1 MRAIWVG
8 IKRWRISRLALYGIL
23 LVLAWLCPVNALRYR
38 LILCLSGML
47 VLVLAMRWIWP
58 RRRLRFAA
66 AAFLIAV
73 GALVFSPSRPLDADA
88 LRKSYVDRLV
98 SYKGVRY
105 LWGGEGRL
113 GIDCS
118 GLPRR
123 ALRDALAWR
132 GLVTWNGGLVRES
145 LRQWW
150 FDASAKALAEGH
162 QNYVVPLGI
171 HGTIKEMDYDDLQP
185 GDLAITAS
193 GIHVL
198 CYLSGDRWIQAE
210 PEIRKVVAL
219 NGRTDNNPWFDM
231 PVSMY
236 RWRVLE
242 SENKDKARV
251 EKAAGE
257 LERAGWKL

>member
-1 MRAIWVG
+1 MSMIRMRV
-8 IKRWRISRLALYGIL
+8 KRIPRIGLYGL
-23 LVLAWLCPVNALRYR
+23 LFLLAWLCPVNALRYR

-88 LRKSYVDRLV
+88 LRESYVDRLV

-162 QNYVVPLGI
+162 RGYVVPLGNA
-171 HGTIKEMDYDDLQP
+171 GTIKEMSYEGLQS
-185 GDLAITAS
+185 GDLAIFRVYMSSAIS
-193 GIHVL
+193 V
-198 CYLSGDRWIQAE
+198 E
-210 PEIRKVVAL
+210 
-219 NGRTDNNPWFDM
+219 TDG
-231 PVSMY
+231 Y
-236 RWRVLE
+236 RRSLRYAM
-242 SENKDKARV
+242 S
-251 EKAAGE
+251 
-257 LERAGWKL
+257 